1 MRTRT
6 NALVFWAGGGLMV
19 AGYLS
24 SWLAAPHW
32 LSLSA
37 IAAGAL
43 LVCAAALWKVAAR
56 TRTDE
61 SERRFLVPLAGLW
74 AGIVLAGLA
83 LKALGREY
91 YEVGSLCLMAAG
103 GGAGAFFARNYVRRT

>member
-6 NALVFWAGGGLMV
+6 DALVFWAGGGVMV
-19 AGYLS
+19 AGYVA

-43 LVCAAALWKVAAR
+43 LVCAAALWRVAAR

-74 AGIVLAGLA
+74 AGVALVGLA
-83 LKALGREY
+83 LRASGRGY
-91 YEVGSLCLMAAG
+91 DVGSLCLMAAG